1 MNINPISFGRTVK
14 VNAPYGIAE
23 HAANLVND
31 INVSSEEKEIQ
42 RKLKTLFFDRSKNG
56 QTQVINYD
64 SKTSY
69 ILSGEESERANA
81 LRTEMIEANDAA
93 EEFYGAGSMLEIA
106 KETHADRY
114 EDLIKL
120 LISETEDGTELG
132 IEYDK
137 DKKQIKSI
145 NLTI

>member
-14 VNAPYGIAE
+14 VNAPYSIAQ

-31 INVSSEEKEIQ
+31 FNVSPEEREIQ
-42 RKLKTLFFDRSKNG
+42 KQLKTLFFDRSKNG

-64 SKTSY
+64 SQTSY
-69 ILSGEESERANA
+69 ILSGEESEKANA
-81 LRTEMIEANDAA
+81 LKTELIEANDAA
-93 EEFYGAGSMLEIA
+93 EEYYGTGSILEIA

-137 DKKQIKSI
+137 NRKQIKSI